1 VKAVAGRFEGL
12 PTARAA
18 LGRDGRFRE
27 EFARAKERVT
37 AMDFRVVKI
46 TDNFES
52 YVFEP
57 YAALMLGT
65 PHNSWA
71 TS

>member
-1 VKAVAGRFEGL
+1 
-12 PTARAA
+12 
-18 LGRDGRFRE
+18 
-27 EFARAKERVT
+27 
-37 AMDFRVVKI
+37 VVKI

-57 YAALMLGT
+57 YAAMMLGT